1 MQIILAN
8 KSHFPQ
14 ILEVWKEFMDY
25 HKSLDLFF
33 NRRENGHLNFEK
45 YICELINSNEGQ
57 VLVALEDYMVVG
69 YSIALIQYY
78 PPVFNSNT
86 YGLINDLAISE
97 SHRRKGIGEQMLVR
111 MFEWFKIQGLDR
123 IELRVAVNNQ
133 IGYSFWKKHGFKD
146 YLHVLYI
153 QRG

>member
-8 KSHFPQ
+8 KSHVPQ

-25 HKSLDLFF
+25 HKSLDSFF
-33 NRRENGHLNFEK
+33 NRREDGHLNFEK
-45 YICELINSNEGQ
+45 YIGELINSNEAQ
-57 VLVALEDYMVVG
+57 VLVALEEHKVVG
-69 YSIALIQYY
+69 YSIALIQHY
-78 PPVFNSNT
+78 PPVFKSNI

-97 SHRRKGIGEQMLVR
+97 SHRRKGIGEQMLAR

>member
-8 KSHFPQ
+8 KSHVPQ

-25 HKSLDLFF
+25 HKRLDSFF
-33 NRRENGHLNFEK
+33 SRQKDGHLNFEQ
-45 YICELINSNEGQ
+45 YICELINSNEAQ
-57 VLVALEDYMVVG
+57 VLVALEDYKVVG

-78 PPVFNSNT
+78 PPVFKNNT
-86 YGLINDLAISE
+86 YGLINDLAINE
-97 SHRRKGIGEQMLVR
+97 SNRKKGIGEQMLVR
-111 MFEWFKIQGLDR
+111 MFEWFKTQDLER

-153 QRG
+153 QKG